1 MWSNKEKRN
10 WWKSAAMAQSN
21 FRACEATVKNNS
33 LRAQPRVCE
42 LIKRQRGVA
51 IRRILDEKNRIF
63 HHMLPWMW
71 LDFIKR
77 RTIWYSSYNTVQ
89 LIYSHP
95 LEEYQS
101 RLLQSLIY
109 NPIKKRNHQIFRLK
123 WQHDFIFAALQSSVP
138 HNDVSRCYVTCK
150 HRCLWVRKYRYFR
163 FMYEN
168 ICPINKSS

>member
-1 MWSNKEKRN
+1 MW
-10 WWKSAAMAQSN
+10 
-21 FRACEATVKNNS
+21 
-33 LRAQPRVCE
+33 P
-42 LIKRQRGVA
+42 
-51 IRRILDEKNRIF
+51 
-63 HHMLPWMW
+63 
-71 LDFIKR
+71 DFIKR

-101 RLLQSLIY
+101 RLFKSLIY
-109 NPIKKRNHQIFRLK
+109 SPIKKRNHQIFRLK